1 MYAYDLVRYVHGK
14 DPTSIRAFIDRLYS
28 IQAGESSRRAVWS
41 FLTEVGVYPLEV
53 FNEAYY
59 AERLKY
65 EVGLLLAHS
74 GLDEE
79 ASRLLSFL
87 GVGAGGDVTFT
98 DHVRQHEQLYEHQQV
113 AVKRGIKAPLITSL
127 PKSGSASL
135 TQTLAKNLD
144 APVAR
149 LSVGWFPRFSLVE
162 GWVGGWAT
170 GGMLNHDHFSASAH
184 NLDVL
189 RRLRISRV
197 VVQVRDPRAATWS
210 YLKMRRDQGEADGLG
225 QTLEDLFSTIYRY
238 NVQWLQD
245 WLTAART
252 TSEITV
258 HWVHFRDFR
267 ARPLHVI
274 AEILEPL
281 ADTKT
286 MRAVLNQCRQG
297 EAPLVHANVNTG
309 SDDAWR
315 VHASVPLQQRM
326 WELIPPDI
334 TTLLSLDQ

>member
-1 MYAYDLVRYVHGK
+1 
-14 DPTSIRAFIDRLYS
+14 
-28 IQAGESSRRAVWS
+28 
-41 FLTEVGVYPLEV
+41 
-53 FNEAYY
+53 
-59 AERLKY
+59 
-65 EVGLLLAHS
+65 
-74 GLDEE
+74 
-79 ASRLLSFL
+79 
-87 GVGAGGDVTFT
+87 
-98 DHVRQHEQLYEHQQV
+98 
-113 AVKRGIKAPLITSL
+113 
-127 PKSGSASL
+127 
-135 TQTLAKNLD
+135 
-144 APVAR
+144 
-149 LSVGWFPRFSLVE
+149 
-162 GWVGGWAT
+162 VGGWAT